1 MIPLFRVAG
10 WCYAYESGRA
20 GSWAMKSF
28 DINIDCGESYGIWT
42 MGADEELM
50 PIVSTANAACGFHAG
65 DPMTM
70 VRTIDLAKANGV
82 AIGAHPGLPDIVGF
96 GRRHIDMTPDET
108 HAIFAYQIGALQSLL
123 RTRGMA
129 LHHVKSHGAY
139 YAILNQDKAQAE
151 AVVQA
156 VIDTCDAPMLYYPA
170 PARTHLLTQVALD
183 RGVEVVQE
191 IYFDLP
197 YDRDGNL
204 VLERAKNKGAD
215 LGETRRRL
223 ADYLDTGE
231 LVAHT
236 GERIDMSEARSICLH
251 GDGVNA
257 PALAQVLREVLE
269 ERGYALQAVA
279 APAVAAPKSERGLAA
294 E

>member
-1 MIPLFRVAG
+1 
-10 WCYAYESGRA
+10 
-20 GSWAMKSF
+20 MKSF
-28 DINIDCGESYGIWT
+28 DINIDCGESYGIWK

-50 PIVSTANAACGFHAG
+50 PIVSTANLACGFHAG

-70 VRTIDLAKANGV
+70 VRTIELAKANGV
-82 AIGAHPGLPDIVGF
+82 SVGAHPGLPDVVGF
-96 GRRHIDMTPDET
+96 GRRRIDMSPDET
-108 HAIFAYQIGALQSLL
+108 YAIFCYQIGALQGLL
-123 RTRGMA
+123 RTRGLA

-139 YAILNQDKAQAE
+139 YAILNEDKAQAE
-151 AVVQA
+151 AVVEA

-183 RGVEVVQE
+183 RGIDVVQE

-197 YDRDGNL
+197 YDRHGNL

-215 LGETRRRL
+215 LVETRRRL
-223 ADYLDTGE
+223 VDYLDSGE
-231 LVAHT
+231 LVALT

-251 GDGVNA
+251 GDGANA
-257 PALAQVLREVLE
+257 PALAKVLREVLV
-269 ERGYALQAVA
+269 ERGYALKA
-279 APAVAAPKSERGLAA
+279 ATAPNPGRDQAA